1 MSRSPTSHK
10 GWLTYYRGLIGTW
23 TKRSSSPHDAEDAA
37 HDVVVNLLQK
47 GDAAVLD
54 SKSYLYGASQNRL
67 VGEFRRQRRSERISM
82 DALAEDEQPLSDDPE
97 SAIRA
102 AQLAEALKLAL
113 LELPLKCQQVFL
125 WNKIEG
131 YTQEEVAQKL
141 GLSQSMVEKH
151 MKRTLRHIQEKLQGY
166 APH

>member
-1 MSRSPTSHK
+1 MSRSPPAPK

-23 TKRSSSPHDAEDAA
+23 TKRGASSPDAEDAA

-54 SKSYLYGASQNRL
+54 AKAYLYGASQNRL
-67 VGEFRRQRRSERISM
+67 AGEFRRQRRSEAVSL
-82 DALAEDEQPLSDDPE
+82 DSLTDDQHPVSDDLE
-97 SAIRA
+97 SAIRG
-102 AQLAEALKLAL
+102 AQLAQALKIAL

-131 YTQEEVAQKL
+131 YTQEEIAQKL

-151 MKRTLRHIQEKLQGY
+151 MKRALRHLQERLQNH